1 MFEAAF
7 DTAVY
12 VLVLFFGF
20 AFALILLTGFYW
32 SRQMKSIYLNKHS
45 PNKSSPKDSS

>member
-1 MFEAAF
+1 MLQDAF
-7 DTAVY
+7 ATAVY

-45 PNKSSPKDSS
+45 PIKNGHEDAS